1 MSINVK
7 STSIAVGDDSWLAG
21 RHGTDDIRSITLDI
35 SAFTEG
41 THYPNGFLKSGL
53 PLGEITASGK
63 FGPYAASPNETQTL
77 TIDATAGTYTLGFA
91 GETTAAIAFDATAAQ
106 VEAALETLAAFDV
119 GDVSVTGG
127 PGDSGGT
134 TPYTVT
140 FTGQYAGVNVP
151 LLVATDVNLTG
162 GGDDAAVAQVTAG
175 GGAVTDGRQV
185 LAGFLFKAVPIPDPT
200 DTTVDGPGALF
211 THGRVVAAN
220 LPVSVD
226 DAGRAD
232 VAGRIQFT

>member
-7 STSIAVGDDSWLAG
+7 STSIAVGDDSWLAS
-21 RHGTDDIRSITLDI
+21 RHGTDDIQTITLDI
-35 SAFTEG
+35 STFTEG

-63 FGPYAASPNETQTL
+63 YGPYVASPSEVQTI
-77 TIDATAGTYTLGFA
+77 TVDATGGTFTLSFDGWTSGNLAFNIA
-91 GETTAAIAFDATAAQ
+91 AATLQTTLEATAQ
-106 VEAALETLAAFDV
+106 FNP
-119 GDVSVTGG
+119 GDITVTGG

-134 TPYTVT
+134 TPYVFT
-140 FTGQYAGVNVP
+140 FGGRYLGLDVP
-151 LLVATDVNLTG
+151 AFTTNPGSLTG
-162 GGDDAAVAQVTAG
+162 GGGTAAVATSTAG
-175 GGAVTDGRQV
+175 GGSGSDGRQV

-226 DAGRAD
+226 DAGKAD
-232 VAGRIQFT
+232 VAGRIQFS